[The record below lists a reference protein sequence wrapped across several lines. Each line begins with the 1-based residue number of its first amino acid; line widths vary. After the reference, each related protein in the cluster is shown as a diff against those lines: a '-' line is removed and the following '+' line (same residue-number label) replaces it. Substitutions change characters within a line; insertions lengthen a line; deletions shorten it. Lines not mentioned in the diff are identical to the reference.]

1 MEWFDKIINV
11 KKESAITFLLVALA
25 SIIFFSGCNSVATK
39 SVAVENRLWTNT
51 DSELFVDSLVNQFVN
66 SRYLNENFKN
76 SKTII
81 VVGKFANLT
90 DEKIDEEF
98 IEKSIE
104 RRLLNSGKTTFISDK
119 SKRELARSDRKNA
132 SDFES
137 NNNLNMYFK
146 SLNLDCFISGKIELV
161 LDSTNMINQK
171 KYIFSLEALDT
182 KKMDAIFNENI
193 VLFK

>member
-76 SKTII
+76 SKPII